1 MAHHLSAKKRIR
13 QTESRKVYNRYYAK
27 TARNAVRKFRSL
39 SDKTEAQE
47 KLPGLISSIDK
58 LVKRGII
65 HKNKAANLKSKLT
78 RKVNV
83 I

>member
-13 QTESRKVYNRYYAK
+13 QTESRKVYNRYFAK

-39 SDKTEAQE
+39 TDTTEARE
-47 KLPGLISSIDK
+47 KLPELISSIDK

-65 HKNKAANLKSKLT
+65 HKNKAANLKSKLSK
-78 RKVNV
+78 KVNV
-83 I
+83 N

>member
-47 KLPGLISSIDK
+47 KLPGLISSMINLLKEELFTRIK
-58 LVKRGII
+58 LPI
-65 HKNKAANLKSKLT
+65 
-78 RKVNV
+78 
-83 I
+83 